1 MATQCRHSDFK
12 RTAQPGAGAVFLAE
26 SCRRV
31 HMLVRSAG
39 LAESMSHYLIRRI
52 ETASNIGVY
61 TRTQLVALEG
71 SDRLERVSWERGDG
85 QLEMRELR
93 HVFLMTGAQPNT
105 QWLQDCVALD
115 DHGFVKTGPDLRES
129 ELADARWSLPRPP
142 YLIETSVRAVFAAA
156 MCAPRVSSALL
167 LPWAKGRSASSSYIR
182 RFASPPTPGTCMRSH
197 HRQRKSR

>member
-1 MATQCRHSDFK
+1 MATQCRHLDFK
-12 RTAQPGAGAVFLAE
+12 RTAQPGAGAVFLA
-26 SCRRV
+26 V
-31 HMLVRSAG
+31 
-39 LAESMSHYLIRRI
+39 SHYLIRRI
-52 ETASNIGVY
+52 ETASNISVNA
-61 TRTQLVALEG
+61 RTQLVDG

>member
-52 ETASNIGVY
+52 ETASNISVNA
-61 TRTQLVALEG
+61 RTQLVDG

-85 QLEMRELR
+85 GLEMRELR

-105 QWLQDCVALD
+105 HWLQGCVALD
-115 DHGFVKTGPDLRES
+115 AHGFVKTGPDLRED
-129 ELADARWSLPRPP
+129 ELAEARWSQPRPP
-142 YLIETSVRAVFAAA
+142 YLIETSVRAVFAAGDVRA
-156 MCAPRVSSALL
+156 ASVKRIASAVGEGSICVQFVHQTLRE
-167 LPWAKGRSASSSYIR
+167 PAKTGNLHAI
-182 RFASPPTPGTCMRSH
+182 P
-197 HRQRKSR
+197 